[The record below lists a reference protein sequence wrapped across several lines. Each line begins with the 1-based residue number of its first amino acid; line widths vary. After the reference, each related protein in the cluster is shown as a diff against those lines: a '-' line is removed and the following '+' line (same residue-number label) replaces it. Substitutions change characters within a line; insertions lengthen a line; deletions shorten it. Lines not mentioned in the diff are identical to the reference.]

1 MWYWLVHS
9 TLCGWLDPIAP
20 SPQLPVRSG
29 VFFSSF
35 FFLVLLFPLLLPD
48 RFRISTTP
56 SPSHRTN
63 PQPNLREQVAL
74 LDCIALFQYGLGLS
88 AAAGQAAGL
97 GSVGGQDGN
106 RRLDFLGGRETK
118 VGGSRLF
125 CGEPAVVVGSGWL

>member
-1 MWYWLVHS
+1 MVLACAQHLVWLAGSDRTQSSTTS
-9 TLCGWLDPIAP
+9 TLWCFL
-20 SPQLPVRSG
+20 
-29 VFFSSF
+29 FFF